1 MDDEVCPI
9 CEHEFAR
16 HRRLL
21 EDFVFV
27 CVVYGCDCSFEIN
40 QR

>member
-9 CEHEFAR
+9 CEHAFAR
-16 HRRLL
+16 HRRLP

-27 CVVYGCDCSFEIN
+27 CMMCDCSFEIN